1 MVEDTRPQETAKPDS
16 TPQPASSGPPE
27 PREGPPTTPAEP
39 SVTPSAPADG
49 GAAATPTVERRRR
62 TLERSPLLLGKG
74 LGTGGALTPEQR
86 LLLLDTWLRS
96 GLAAKDFGE
105 LIGLS
110 KATLYSWKKRF
121 DEEGPGG
128 LVDHPRGSRKGSRL
142 PEVTKRAIL
151 MMAKANPEWGYQRL
165 SDMLARGP
173 ALPASPQ
180 AVSRVLAEAGIE
192 PKETSVERHPPLVH
206 RFERAR
212 PNQMWQTDLFTFLL
226 KRQNRRLYLVG
237 FMDDHSRYMVSYGVH
252 ASAAGSLVIEVF
264 RAGVAAYGPPE
275 EVLTD
280 NGPQYVTWRGKSV
293 FSQEMVK
300 QGVKQIVAR
309 RYHPQTLGKIERFWG
324 TLWKEC
330 LHDAVMLD
338 VEDARKRIGHFI
350 DDYNFRRP
358 HQSLEGLVPADRF
371 FGAVDPVKKA
381 MQARVAENALS
392 LAKNGV
398 PREPFYLT
406 GQVGGKPVS
415 MHTEGDRVIVTGPDG
430 ERKEVDLAA
439 APQPTPPSLPDPVC
453 PHGEPT
459 GGAFDEPEPD
469 ASTEAPKEGGEA

>member
-1 MVEDTRPQETAKPDS
+1 MVEDTRPQDTPS
-16 TPQPASSGPPE
+16 TEPPFESVSSGPPT
-27 PREGPPTTPAEP
+27 PREDSPPILPVPTSPPKMQGGDETAAAPAEARP
-39 SVTPSAPADG
+39 
-49 GAAATPTVERRRR
+49 RR

-74 LGTGGALTPEQR
+74 LGTGGTLTPEQR

-110 KATLYSWKKRF
+110 KDTLYSWKKRF

-151 MMAKANPEWGYQRL
+151 MMAKANPEWGYQRI

-192 PKETSVERHPPLVH
+192 PKETSVERHPPLIH

-212 PNQMWQTDLFTFLL
+212 PNQMWQTDLFSFLL

-252 ASAAGSLVIEVF
+252 ASAAGSLVIEVL

-293 FSQEMVK
+293 FSQELVK

-309 RYHPQTLGKIERFWG
+309 RYHPQTLGKIERFWS

-358 HQSLEGLVPADRF
+358 HQSLDGLVPADRF
-371 FGAVDPVKKA
+371 FGVADPVKKA
-381 MQARVAENALS
+381 LEARVAENALS

-439 APQPTPPSLPDPVC
+439 APQPTPASLPDPVC

-459 GGAFDEPEPD
+459 GGPFDEPEPD

>member
-1 MVEDTRPQETAKPDS
+1 MTEDPRPEGTPVPEPTPTREGNGEPATNASPDPTPPAPTPTPPRTDGANGVS
-16 TPQPASSGPPE
+16 TPPRRPRQP
-27 PREGPPTTPAEP
+27 
-39 SVTPSAPADG
+39 
-49 GAAATPTVERRRR
+49 
-62 TLERSPLLLGKG
+62 TLQRSPLLLGKV
-74 LGTGGALTPEQR
+74 LGTGAALTPEQR

-105 LIGLS
+105 LVGLC
-110 KATLYSWKKRF
+110 KHTLYSWKKKF

-128 LVDHPRGSRKGSRL
+128 LVDQPRGRKAGSRL

-151 MMAKANPEWGYQRL
+151 MMNKSNPEWGYQRL

-180 AVSRVLAEAGIE
+180 AVSRVLLEAGIE
-192 PKETSVERHPPLVH
+192 PKETPSEPHPPLIH
-206 RFERAR
+206 HFERAR

-264 RAGVAAYGPPE
+264 RAGVACYGPPE

-280 NGPQYVTWRGKSV
+280 NGPQYVTWRGKSL
-293 FSQEMVK
+293 FSQEMTK
-300 QGVKQIVAR
+300 QGVKQVVAR

-330 LHDAVMLD
+330 LHDAVMID

-358 HQSLEGLVPADRF
+358 HQSLDGLVPADRF
-371 FGAVDPVKKA
+371 FGAADPVKKTLE
-381 MQARVAENALS
+381 ARVAENALS

-415 MHTEGDRVIVTGPDG
+415 MHTEGERVIVTGPDG

-439 APQPTPPSLPDPVC
+439 SPPPNSAGLPDPVC
-453 PHGEPT
+453 PHGEAT
-459 GGAFDEPEPD
+459 GGPFDEDEP
-469 ASTEAPKEGGEA
+469 TKEGGEA